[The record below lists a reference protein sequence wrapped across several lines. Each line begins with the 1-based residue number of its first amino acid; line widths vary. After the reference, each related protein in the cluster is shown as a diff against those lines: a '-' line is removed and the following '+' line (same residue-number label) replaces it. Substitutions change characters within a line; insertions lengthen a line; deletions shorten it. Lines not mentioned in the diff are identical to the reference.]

1 MQGRSGFG
9 RWGAAVVCALAIG
22 VMAAPVAQAE
32 KGGGLKAKIT
42 RNKQGIPTIEADSYK
57 DLGFGYGYAFAAD
70 DICVIA
76 DTYLTGNAERSK
88 WFGPDAKSPEGFSN
102 LDSDLF
108 FQRLKDRG
116 TIQEVYSRKPPV
128 GPEPEVKQVVKGY
141 VAGYNRYLKKTGVAN
156 IPDPTCA
163 GQPWVRPITKTDVY
177 QRFYEL
183 TEYASGGVA
192 IDGIAEAQPP
202 AVAPKRDYDA
212 DAAAAEAISP
222 EESAKAA
229 DLADALDMSE
239 DTGSNG
245 WGIGSDATKSGGG
258 IVLANPHFPWQGPR
272 RFYQS
277 HLVIPGKL
285 NVTGASLYGA
295 PVINIGHT
303 ENLAWTHTVSTAFRF
318 TPMQLN
324 LDPSDPTSYIVDGQS
339 KKMEQNTVTVQVKQ
353 PDGSLA
359 PVSRTLYTTEYG
371 PITNKIQGQSVFGWT
386 NSTAF
391 AMFDANAA
399 NSQLLNHYFDTNR
412 AQSTKEL
419 LKILKKYQG
428 IPWVNTIASDSKGRA
443 LYADIGAMPNVDDA
457 KVAEC
462 LSAFGQVVFP
472 AAGLPVLDGSRSS
485 CAPTT
490 EEGSPGPGLMPASKQ
505 PYQFRRDYVANSND
519 SYWLTNPE
527 APLEGYP
534 RIIGA
539 ERTQRSLR
547 TRLGLL
553 MIQGRLAGTDGFA
566 GNTFTANNVRKL
578 VFQDRQ
584 YAGELWR
591 QQLVDYCNAHPTMT
605 GASGPVDVS
614 AGCAA
619 LAGWDEHVN
628 LDSRGAL
635 LFERFLDKFGTSA
648 SRFTTP
654 FDVNDPVNTPYGLD
668 TSDPDLEPSFVAAV
682 TDLQNAGIPLDA
694 PFGDFHTEPRGAEK
708 IPIHGSEG
716 GQGVFNAI
724 SDVWDPSAGY
734 NDVTAGSSFVM
745 VTEFDPKAKC
755 PKDRSILTYSESA
768 SPSSKHYADQT
779 RMFSQKKWVD
789 PPFCAGQVKQTAKS
803 VQVVR
808 GN

>member
-1 MQGRSGFG
+1 
-9 RWGAAVVCALAIG
+9 
-22 VMAAPVAQAE
+22 
-32 KGGGLKAKIT
+32 
-42 RNKQGIPTIEADSYK
+42 
-57 DLGFGYGYAFAAD
+57 
-70 DICVIA
+70 
-76 DTYLTGNAERSK
+76 
-88 WFGPDAKSPEGFSN
+88 
-102 LDSDLF
+102 
-108 FQRLKDRG
+108 
-116 TIQEVYSRKPPV
+116 
-128 GPEPEVKQVVKGY
+128 
-141 VAGYNRYLKKTGVAN
+141 
-156 IPDPTCA
+156 
-163 GQPWVRPITKTDVY
+163 
-177 QRFYEL
+177 
-183 TEYASGGVA
+183 
-192 IDGIAEAQPP
+192 
-202 AVAPKRDYDA
+202 
-212 DAAAAEAISP
+212 
-222 EESAKAA
+222 
-229 DLADALDMSE
+229 
-239 DTGSNG
+239 
-245 WGIGSDATKSGGG
+245 
-258 IVLANPHFPWQGPR
+258 
-272 RFYQS
+272 
-277 HLVIPGKL
+277 
-285 NVTGASLYGA
+285 
-295 PVINIGHT
+295 
-303 ENLAWTHTVSTAFRF
+303 
-318 TPMQLN
+318 
-324 LDPSDPTSYIVDGQS
+324 
-339 KKMEQNTVTVQVKQ
+339 
-353 PDGSLA
+353 
-359 PVSRTLYTTEYG
+359 
-371 PITNKIQGQSVFGWT
+371 
-386 NSTAF
+386 
-391 AMFDANAA
+391 
-399 NSQLLNHYFDTNR
+399 
-412 AQSTKEL
+412 
-419 LKILKKYQG
+419 
-428 IPWVNTIASDSKGRA
+428 
-443 LYADIGAMPNVDDA
+443 
-457 KVAEC
+457 
-462 LSAFGQVVFP
+462 
-472 AAGLPVLDGSRSS
+472 
-485 CAPTT
+485 
-490 EEGSPGPGLMPASKQ
+490 MPASKQ

-668 TSDPDLEPSFVAAV
+668 TSNPDLEPSFVAAV

-694 PFGDFHTEPRGAEK
+694 PFGDFHTESRGAEK

>member
-1 MQGRSGFG
+1 MQGRSVFG

-22 VMAAPVAQAE
+22 VVAAPVAQAE

-57 DLGFGYGYAFAAD
+57 DLGFGYGYAFASD

-116 TIQEVYSRKPPV
+116 TIEEVYSRKPPV
-128 GPEPEVKQVVKGY
+128 GPEPEVKQVIKGY

-163 GQPWVRPITKTDVY
+163 GQPWVRPITKMDVY

-222 EESAKAA
+222 EESAQAA

-339 KKMEQNTVTVQVKQ
+339 KPMEQNTVTVQVKQ

-359 PVSRTLYTTEYG
+359 PGLADPLHDRVRADHEHDPG
-371 PITNKIQGQSVFGWT
+371 PVGVRVDEQHRLRDVRRERGQLAVAQPLLRDQPRAVHQG
-386 NSTAF
+386 
-391 AMFDANAA
+391 AA
-399 NSQLLNHYFDTNR
+399 EDPQEVPGDPVGEHDRLGL
-412 AQSTKEL
+412 
-419 LKILKKYQG
+419 
-428 IPWVNTIASDSKGRA
+428 KGRA
-443 LYADIGAMPNVDDA
+443 LYADIGAMPERRRREGGRVP
-457 KVAEC
+457 VGVRPGR
-462 LSAFGQVVFP
+462 LPSGR
-472 AAGLPVLDGSRSS
+472 AAGAR
-485 CAPTT
+485 
-490 EEGSPGPGLMPASKQ
+490 
-505 PYQFRRDYVANSND
+505 
-519 SYWLTNPE
+519 
-527 APLEGYP
+527 
-534 RIIGA
+534 
-539 ERTQRSLR
+539 
-547 TRLGLL
+547 
-553 MIQGRLAGTDGFA
+553 RLA
-566 GNTFTANNVRKL
+566 L
-578 VFQDRQ
+578 VLRAD
-584 YAGELWR
+584 
-591 QQLVDYCNAHPTMT
+591 H
-605 GASGPVDVS
+605 
-614 AGCAA
+614 
-619 LAGWDEHVN
+619 
-628 LDSRGAL
+628 RG
-635 LFERFLDKFGTSA
+635 R
-648 SRFTTP
+648 
-654 FDVNDPVNTPYGLD
+654 
-668 TSDPDLEPSFVAAV
+668 
-682 TDLQNAGIPLDA
+682 A
-694 PFGDFHTEPRGAEK
+694 PRAPA
-708 IPIHGSEG
+708 
-716 GQGVFNAI
+716 
-724 SDVWDPSAGY
+724 
-734 NDVTAGSSFVM
+734 
-745 VTEFDPKAKC
+745 
-755 PKDRSILTYSESA
+755 
-768 SPSSKHYADQT
+768 
-779 RMFSQKKWVD
+779 
-789 PPFCAGQVKQTAKS
+789 
-803 VQVVR
+803 
-808 GN
+808 

>member
-1 MQGRSGFG
+1 MQGRTGFG

-22 VMAAPVAQAE
+22 VVAAPVAQAE

-76 DTYLTGNAERSK
+76 DTYVTGNAERSK

-116 TIQEVYSRKPPV
+116 TIEEVYSRKPPV

-141 VAGYNRYLKKTGVAN
+141 VAGYNRYLKKTGVDN

-163 GQPWVRPITKTDVY
+163 GQPWVRPITKMDVY

-222 EESAKAA
+222 EESAQAA

-285 NVTGASLYGA
+285 NVSGASLFGV

-318 TPMQLN
+318 TPIAAQ
-324 LDPSDPTSYIVDGQS
+324 PRSRAIPTSYIVDGQP
-339 KKMEQNTVTVQVKQ
+339 KKMEPNTVTVQVKQ

-359 PVSRTLYTTEYG
+359 PVTRTLYTTEYG
-371 PITNKIQGQSVFGWT
+371 PITNTIQGQSVFGWT
-386 NSTAF
+386 TSTAF

-399 NSQLLNHYFDTNR
+399 NSQLLNHFFDTNR

-419 LKILKKYQG
+419 LEDPQEVPGDPVGEHDRLGLQG
-428 IPWVNTIASDSKGRA
+428 QGALRRHRRDAQRGRRE
-443 LYADIGAMPNVDDA
+443 GGRVPVG
-457 KVAEC
+457 VRRR
-462 LSAFGQVVFP
+462 STFP
-472 AAGLPVLDGSRSS
+472 ALGLPVLDGSRSA
-485 CAPTT
+485 CAPGTDA
-490 EEGSPGPGLMPASKQ
+490 GSPGPG
-505 PYQFRRDYVANSND
+505 
-519 SYWLTNPE
+519 
-527 APLEGYP
+527 
-534 RIIGA
+534 
-539 ERTQRSLR
+539 
-547 TRLGLL
+547 
-553 MIQGRLAGTDGFA
+553 
-566 GNTFTANNVRKL
+566 
-578 VFQDRQ
+578 
-584 YAGELWR
+584 
-591 QQLVDYCNAHPTMT
+591 
-605 GASGPVDVS
+605 
-614 AGCAA
+614 
-619 LAGWDEHVN
+619 
-628 LDSRGAL
+628 
-635 LFERFLDKFGTSA
+635 
-648 SRFTTP
+648 
-654 FDVNDPVNTPYGLD
+654 
-668 TSDPDLEPSFVAAV
+668 
-682 TDLQNAGIPLDA
+682 
-694 PFGDFHTEPRGAEK
+694 
-708 IPIHGSEG
+708 
-716 GQGVFNAI
+716 
-724 SDVWDPSAGY
+724 
-734 NDVTAGSSFVM
+734 
-745 VTEFDPKAKC
+745 
-755 PKDRSILTYSESA
+755 
-768 SPSSKHYADQT
+768 
-779 RMFSQKKWVD
+779 
-789 PPFCAGQVKQTAKS
+789 
-803 VQVVR
+803 
-808 GN
+808 

>member
-1 MQGRSGFG
+1 MPGRCLFG
-9 RWGAAVVCALAIG
+9 RRGVAAVAVLA
-22 VMAAPVAQAE
+22 VAAVAAPAADA
-32 KGGGLKAKIT
+32 KGGYEAKIT

-57 DLGFGYGYAFAAD
+57 DLGFGYGYAFAED
-70 DICVIA
+70 EICVIA

-88 WFGPDAKSPEGFSN
+88 WFGPDAKSPEGFTN

-108 FQRLKDRG
+108 FQRIKDRG
-116 TIQEVYSRKPPV
+116 TIKDVYSRKPPE

-141 VAGYNRYLKKTGVAN
+141 VAGYNRYLKKTGVDK
-156 IPDPTCA
+156 IPDPACA
-163 GQPWVRPITKTDVY
+163 GQPWVRPITKQDVY

-202 AVAPKRDYDA
+202 SASPRPATGGSPITP
-212 DAAAAEAISP
+212 AE
-222 EESAKAA
+222 AA

-277 HLVIPGKL
+277 HLVIPGEL
-285 NVTGASLYGA
+285 NVSGASLLGA

-318 TPMQLN
+318 TPMELK
-324 LDPSDPTSYIVDGQS
+324 LDPSDPTSYLVDGQS
-339 KKMEQNTVTVQVKQ
+339 KPMERNTVTVQVKQ

-371 PITNKIQGQSVFGWT
+371 PITTKIQGQSLFAWSNT
-386 NSTAF
+386 TAF
-391 AMFDANAA
+391 AMFDANGA
-399 NSQLLNHYFDTNR
+399 NSELLNHYFETNR

-419 LKILKKYQG
+419 LKILQKYQG
-428 IPWVNTIASDSKGRA
+428 IPWVNTIASDSKGKA

-457 KVAEC
+457 LVSQC
-462 LSAFGQVVFP
+462 LSTLGQLVFP
-472 AAGLPVLDGSRSS
+472 AAGLPVLDGSRAA
-485 CAPTT
+485 CAPPT
-490 EEGSPGPGLMPASKQ
+490 ESGSPEPGLMPASKQ
-505 PYQFRRDYVANSND
+505 PYLFRRDYVANSND
-519 SYWLTNPE
+519 SYWLTNSE
-527 APLEGYP
+527 HPLEGFP

-553 MIQGRLAGTDGFA
+553 MIHGRLAGTDGMS
-566 GNTFTANNVRKL
+566 GNQFTAKNVRTL
-578 VFQDRQ
+578 VFEDRQ

-591 QQLVDYCNAHPTMT
+591 QQLVDYCNAHPMMT
-605 GASGPVDVS
+605 GSSGPVDVS

-619 LAGWDEHVN
+619 LAGWDLHVN

-654 FDVNDPVNTPYGLD
+654 FDVNDPVNTPFGLD
-668 TSDPDLEPSFVAAV
+668 TSNPNLEPAFADAV
-682 TDLQNAGIPLDA
+682 TDLRNANIPLDA
-694 PFGDFHTEPRGAEK
+694 PFGDFHTEARGTER

-724 SDVWDPSAGY
+724 ADVWNPTAGY
-734 NDVTAGSSFVM
+734 DDVTAGSSFVM
-745 VTEFDPKAKC
+745 VTEFKPGAKC
-755 PKDRSILTYSESA
+755 PKDRSILTYSES
-768 SPSSKHYADQT
+768 PNPNSKHYADQT
-779 RMFSQKKWVD
+779 RMFSQKQWVD
-789 PPFCAGQVKQTAKS
+789 PPFCGSEVKKTAKS
-803 VQVVR
+803 VKTVR
-808 GN
+808 G